1 MKPTLTVSASDPFA
15 VLKMMT
21 NVFDGQVAGFVSPP
35 EITGI
40 GVDFDRVPSQVSDDV
55 GLIVESSGSTG
66 RPKRLEISLAAL
78 LASADASAKFLGG
91 HGQWL
96 LALPANYIAGA
107 NVLFRSVVADTQPV
121 IQNTRVP
128 FSAEGF
134 LNSVSLMRGSK
145 RYTSLVP
152 AQLDR
157 LAAYAD
163 IESKDNAVILAL
175 QSFDAILIGGQLPN
189 FATVESLK
197 SRGVKL
203 VESYG
208 MAETSGGCVYDGKAL
223 EGVNLE
229 IIDGK
234 VALAGPVLA
243 NGIGEK
249 FLSSDL
255 GEIAGGRL
263 RVIGRADRV
272 IVSGGKK
279 VSLDDVEAKV
289 LAREGVTEVIAVA
302 LESKWGQSVG
312 LVLAARES
320 FDESKLQEILL
331 GPAKPIAVQRV
342 DQVPRLISGKP
353 DYQAAMALLAD

>member
-35 EITGI
+35 EITGV
-40 GVDFDRVPSQVSDDV
+40 GVDFDPVPSQVSDDV

-66 RPKRLEISLAAL
+66 RPKRLEISWLPFLQALTRQQSFSAATVSGSL
-78 LASADASAKFLGG
+78 RFPPITLR
-91 HGQWL
+91 
-96 LALPANYIAGA
+96 GA
-107 NVLFRSVVADTQPV
+107 NVLFRSVIADTQPV

-157 LAAYAD
+157 LAAYID
-163 IESKDNAVILAL
+163 LESQDSGIIAAL

-189 FATVESLK
+189 LATLESLK
-197 SRGVKL
+197 SRGVNL

-208 MAETSGGCVYDGKAL
+208 MAETSGGCVYDGQAL
-223 EGVNLE
+223 EGVNLD
-229 IIDGK
+229 IIDGQ
-234 VALAGPVLA
+234 VSVSGPVLA
-243 NGIGEK
+243 NGVGEK

-255 GEIAGGRL
+255 GEIVNGRL
-263 RVIGRADRV
+263 KIIGRADRV

-289 LAREGVTEVIAVA
+289 AAQEGVTEVMAVA
-302 LESKWGQSVG
+302 LDSKWGQSVG
-312 LVLAARES
+312 LVLAVS
-320 FDESKLQEILL
+320 KGFDESKLQRILL
-331 GPAKPIAVQRV
+331 GPAKPIALQIL

-353 DYQAAMALLAD
+353 DYQAARALLAD

>member
-1 MKPTLTVSASDPFA
+1 MLHKTPR
-15 VLKMMT
+15 
-21 NVFDGQVAGFVSPP
+21 SP
-35 EITGI
+35 
-40 GVDFDRVPSQVSDDV
+40 
-55 GLIVESSGSTG
+55 
-66 RPKRLEISLAAL
+66 
-78 LASADASAKFLGG
+78 
-91 HGQWL
+91 
-96 LALPANYIAGA
+96 
-107 NVLFRSVVADTQPV
+107 
-121 IQNTRVP
+121 
-128 FSAEGF
+128 
-134 LNSVSLMRGSK
+134 
-145 RYTSLVP
+145 
-152 AQLDR
+152 
-157 LAAYAD
+157 
-163 IESKDNAVILAL
+163 
-175 QSFDAILIGGQLPN
+175 
-189 FATVESLK
+189 
-197 SRGVKL
+197 
-203 VESYG
+203 
-208 MAETSGGCVYDGKAL
+208 GGCVYDGQAL

-243 NGIGEK
+243 NGIGET

-255 GEIAGGRL
+255 GEIVGGRL

>member
-1 MKPTLTVSASDPFA
+1 
-15 VLKMMT
+15 MMT
-21 NVFDGQVAGFVSPP
+21 RVFDGEVAGFVSPP
-35 EITGI
+35 ETTGI
-40 GVDFDRVPSQVSDDV
+40 GVYFDPVPSQVSEDV

-78 LASADASAKFLGG
+78 TASANASAKLLGG

-107 NVLFRSVVADTQPV
+107 NVLFRSAVADTQPV
-121 IQNTRVP
+121 ISNTRVP

-134 LNSVSLMRGSK
+134 LNSASLMRGSK

-157 LAAYAD
+157 LAACAD
-163 IESKDNAVILAL
+163 LESQENGVITAL

-189 FATVESLK
+189 LATLESLK

-208 MAETSGGCVYDGKAL
+208 MAETSGGCVYDGQAL

-229 IIDGK
+229 IIDGH
-234 VALAGPVLA
+234 VAVSGTVLA

-255 GEIAGGRL
+255 GEIVNGRL
-263 RVIGRADRV
+263 KIIGRADRV

-279 VSLDDVEAKV
+279 VSLDDVESKV
-289 LAREGVTEVIAVA
+289 AAEEGVTDVIAVA
-302 LESKWGQSVG
+302 LDSKWGQSVG

-320 FDESKLQEILL
+320 FDESKLQSILL
-331 GPAKPIAVQRV
+331 GPAKPIAVQKV
-342 DQVPRLISGKP
+342 SQVPRLISGKP
-353 DYQAAMALLAD
+353 DYQAARALLAD